1 MCEKVDYGEAYNLC
15 SMRAYR
21 IRDLLNKLV
30 EMAGCSVTTEQDPT
44 LMRPTDEPVIMGD
57 NTKFVEKTGWKPKI
71 RIEQTLTD
79 TLNYWREKQGIPKKS
94 TTTP

>member
-1 MCEKVDYGEAYNLC
+1 
-15 SMRAYR
+15 
-21 IRDLLNKLV
+21 
-30 EMAGCSVTTEQDPT
+30 
-44 LMRPTDEPVIMGD
+44 MRPTDEPVIMGD